1 MAARF
6 RWLPLSLLVTFG
18 LLALL
23 AVGCTPASSPIRAR
37 LTLAGEPAIGKPV
50 VFTLD
55 ITSSEPITD
64 VKANIMLPAG
74 VETLSGATEWTIP
87 SVEVGQHYVFSTTA
101 QVVENGYH
109 VIYSGAYKE
118 SYYQGQLTARHG
130 GGDGLHI
137 IVEDDDTW
145 VSKSP
150 PENTWKPSGSGGAI
164 LNRPELI
171 DSTLALS
178 DRIAADRTVD
188 VIFTVTP
195 RVDLINAEV
204 GFTGVEGG
212 VQLDNPVVTSAG
224 ENTMALYVLPDTVRV
239 PPKNTRW
246 AGSMRQGQTYEFR
259 MTLHVTD
266 NGQSELYAWV
276 DERDLEDGHTIV
288 ATVKRLDLQYYI
300 PRWAR

>member
-1 MAARF
+1 MLARF
-6 RWLPLSLLVTFG
+6 RWLSLFLAVTFG

-101 QVVENGYH
+101 QVVENGYY
-109 VIYSGAYKE
+109 VIYSGGYKE
-118 SYYQGQLTARHG
+118 SYYQGQLTTRHG
-130 GGDGLHI
+130 GGDSFHI
-137 IVEDDDTW
+137 IVEGDDTW

-150 PENTWKPSGSGGAI
+150 PENTWKSASSLGAYPEK
-164 LNRPELI
+164 PELVDTELKLSGPLTADGLTEVTYAVAPHI
-171 DSTLALS
+171 DLTN
-178 DRIAADRTVD
+178 V
-188 VIFTVTP
+188 
-195 RVDLINAEV
+195 EV
-204 GFTGVEGG
+204 GFGGFNGGLSTG
-212 VQLDNPVVTSAG
+212 NPRISANG
-224 ENTMALYVLPDTVRV
+224 ENIMSFFSIPEEAQAFDR
-239 PPKNTRW
+239 
-246 AGSMRQGQTYEFR
+246 SMRWVGTLSEGQTYTFR
-259 MTLHVTD
+259 ITLDVAD
-266 NGQSELYAWV
+266 NGSNQLYAWV
-276 DERDLEDGHTIV
+276 NERDPTDGHTV
-288 ATVKRLDLQYYI
+288 VGKLDMLDLQFYI

>member
-1 MAARF
+1 MRACY
-6 RWLPLSLLVTFG
+6 RWFSLFLAVTFG

-23 AVGCTPASSPIRAR
+23 AVACTPPSSPIRAKLEMEGEPTLGKPFT
-37 LTLAGEPAIGKPV
+37 LTLVLDGHASYPYPIHNVHAGINVPEGIEV
-50 VFTLD
+50 
-55 ITSSEPITD
+55 
-64 VKANIMLPAG
+64 
-74 VETLSGATEWTIP
+74 LSGAETGNLRCLEKETE
-87 SVEVGQHYVFSTTA
+87 YVFSTFA
-101 QVVENGYH
+101 RVMRNGYFM
-109 VIYSGAYKE
+109 IPGFAQMPSE
-118 SYYQGQLTARHG
+118 PSTAV
-130 GGDGLHI
+130 DYLHI

-150 PENTWKPSGSGGAI
+150 PKNTWKPSGSGGAI

-195 RVDLINAEV
+195 QVDLVNVEV

-212 VQLDNPVVTSAG
+212 VQLDNPVVTSTG